1 MNGIAPRSS
10 THWTLSFERYP
21 LSALTTPSRASM
33 SWRRYGRTM
42 VSFVVPSVM
51 AIAWAAPRSS
61 IAAWNLTKSLDR
73 SVGWESQR
81 SKSFVPTPVESTLT
95 FSRRFF

>member
-1 MNGIAPRSS
+1 
-10 THWTLSFERYP
+10 
-21 LSALTTPSRASM
+21 
-33 SWRRYGRTM
+33 M

-51 AIAWAAPRSS
+51 AIAWAAPLSS
-61 IAAWNLTKSLDR
+61 MAAWNLTKSLDR
-73 SVGWESQR
+73 SVGWDSQR